1 MAGSPFFAR
10 IKAHVLEVTAAVP
23 PGRVLCLT
31 DLADWLD
38 VPPRHAAYILSQLT
52 AEEQLAVPWHRVVP
66 ATGIVSPT
74 RISHHGIPQR
84 AMLADEGITAAPSG
98 KLDLFAQ
105 VRIRIED
112 LPLALP
118 RQHRPA
124 DAPAGA
130 PRRRRRA

>member
-1 MAGSPFFAR
+1 MAGSAFFAR

-31 DLADWLD
+31 DLAAWLD

-52 AEEQLAVPWHRVVP
+52 AEEQLAVPWYRVVP
-66 ATGIVSPT
+66 ASGIVAPART
-74 RISHHGIPQR
+74 SHHGIPQL
-84 AMLADEGITAAPSG
+84 AMLAHEGVTAAPSG
-98 KLDLFAQ
+98 RLDRFGD

-112 LPLALP
+112 LDLALP

-124 DAPAGA
+124 DAPSGA
-130 PRRRRRA
+130 PRRRT